1 MLPLFRS
8 GGTDID
14 GRRDYGFLF
23 KMKTIMRVSSL
34 VITIFAC
41 LGMPMILLARE
52 ALPVS
57 GNAVS
62 SVRVTPAVKAVNRAL
77 PWVVNIGTQQ
87 VMRVND
93 PFDLFFNQFFN
104 PHYQRREVVTKFFPL
119 GSGVIVDPA
128 GLVITNYHVVQ
139 RAGSIEVRLWNG
151 KSYPAVLVGY
161 DQPND
166 LCLLRLEGEF
176 AATEALT
183 SANFARSEDLL
194 LGETVISIGNPFGL
208 EHSVSMG
215 VLSAFNRSLSEGN
228 VSFSDIIQTDA
239 AINPGNSGGPLINLD
254 GDLIGI
260 NLAIRQDAQGIGFA
274 IPLARIE
281 LFLSY
286 WLRPEHFSNC
296 YLGLQPGEMLSP
308 GSQKGLCLPQL
319 LEDSPL
325 RKAGLVQGDEIVA
338 VDGYPVARQVDF
350 ARRIWRVNAL
360 QRVEITLADGRK
372 SHLEAEPMPDAL
384 LIKTRLG
391 ISVQKLTPPLRQA
404 MGFTEDISG
413 LAISELIPQDLFSM
427 QQNLWRD
434 ILKRGDIILEFA
446 GTAVP
451 EPHVLARLLAEA
463 HSGQKARMIVI
474 SINQNRRIYQPLAVD
489 VILN

>member
-1 MLPLFRS
+1 MN
-8 GGTDID
+8 T
-14 GRRDYGFLF
+14 Y
-23 KMKTIMRVSSL
+23 MRVSSL
-34 VITIFAC
+34 LIMIFAWA
-41 LGMPMILLARE
+41 GILKTVLAQE
-52 ALPVS
+52 PFQSS
-57 GNAVS
+57 GTGIS

-87 VMRVND
+87 VLRVND

-104 PHYQRREVVTKFFPL
+104 PHYQRQEVVTKFFPL

-176 AATEALT
+176 AGAEGLT
-183 SANFARSEDLL
+183 AASFARSEDLL

-208 EHSVSMG
+208 EHSVSLG

-286 WLRPEHFSNC
+286 WLRPEHFSNA
-296 YLGLQPGEMLSP
+296 YLGLQPGEMLTP
-308 GSQKGLCLPQL
+308 GSRNGLCLPTL
-319 LEDSPL
+319 LEGSPL
-325 RKAGLVQGDEIVA
+325 SKAGLAQGDELVA
-338 VDGYPVARQVDF
+338 VNGRLVTRHVDF
-350 ARRIWRVNAL
+350 GRAVWRMKAAE
-360 QRVEITLADGRK
+360 RAEITLAGGRK
-372 SHLEAEPMPDAL
+372 VRVEVERMPDVM

-391 ISVQKLTPPLRQA
+391 ISVQKLTPALRQA
-404 MGFTEDISG
+404 MGFAEEISG
-413 LAISELIPQDLFSM
+413 LAISELIPQDMFSM

-434 ILKRGDIILEFA
+434 ILKRGDIIVEV
-446 GTAVP
+446 GGKPIP
-451 EPHVLARLLAEA
+451 EPRILAELLSET
-463 HSGQKARMIVI
+463 HSGQAIRMIVI
-474 SINQNRRIYQPLAVD
+474 SINQSRRTYQPLAVD
-489 VILN
+489 VTLN

>member
-1 MLPLFRS
+1 M
-8 GGTDID
+8 T
-14 GRRDYGFLF
+14 
-23 KMKTIMRVSSL
+23 V
-34 VITIFAC
+34 
-41 LGMPMILLARE
+41 LAQE
-52 ALPVS
+52 PFQSS
-57 GNAVS
+57 GNGIS

-139 RAGSIEVRLWNG
+139 RARCIEVRLWNG

-166 LCLLRLEGEF
+166 LCLLRLEGDF
-176 AATEALT
+176 AGTEALT
-183 SANFARSEDLL
+183 AASFARSEDLL

-208 EHSVSMG
+208 EHSVSLG

-228 VSFSDIIQTDA
+228 ISFSDIIQTDA

-286 WLRPEHFSNC
+286 WLRPEHFSNV
-296 YLGLQPGEMLSP
+296 YLGLEPGETLSP
-308 GSQKGLCLPQL
+308 GSRNGLSLPPL
-319 LEDSPL
+319 MDGSPL
-325 RKAGLVQGDEIVA
+325 SKAGLGQGDEIVA
-338 VDGYPVARQVDF
+338 VNGRPVSRHVDF
-350 ARRIWRVNAL
+350 GRCIWQVKASE
-360 QRVEITLADGRK
+360 RVEITLAGGRK
-372 SHLEAEPMPDAL
+372 VRLEAERMPDAM

-391 ISVQKLTPPLRQA
+391 ISVQKLTPSLRQA
-404 MGFTEDISG
+404 MGFAEEISG

-434 ILKRGDIILEFA
+434 ILKRGDIIVEFS
-446 GTAVP
+446 GKAVADP
-451 EPHVLARLLAEA
+451 GALAELLSA
-463 HSGQKARMIVI
+463 THSGQTVRMIVI
-474 SINQNRRIYQPLAVD
+474 SINQSRRTYQPLAVD
-489 VILN
+489 VTLN

>member
-1 MLPLFRS
+1 MTVLAQEPF
-8 GGTDID
+8 
-14 GRRDYGFLF
+14 
-23 KMKTIMRVSSL
+23 SSSANG
-34 VITIFAC
+34 I
-41 LGMPMILLARE
+41 
-52 ALPVS
+52 
-57 GNAVS
+57 S
-62 SVRVTPAVKAVNRAL
+62 SVRVTPAVKAVNRVL

-104 PHYQRREVVTKFFPL
+104 PHYQRSEVVTKFFPL

-166 LCLLRLEGEF
+166 LCLLRLQGDFAGGEVLT
-176 AATEALT
+176 AA
-183 SANFARSEDLL
+183 SFARSEDLL

-208 EHSVSMG
+208 EHSVSLG

-228 VSFSDIIQTDA
+228 ISFSDIIQTDA

-296 YLGLQPGEMLSP
+296 YLGLQPGEMLRP
-308 GSQKGLCLPQL
+308 GARNGLCLPAL
-319 LEDSPL
+319 LEESPL
-325 RKAGLVQGDEIVA
+325 SKAGLSKGDEIVA
-338 VDGYPVARQVDF
+338 VNGRPVARHFDFGRAVWQVK
-350 ARRIWRVNAL
+350 APERI
-360 QRVEITLADGRK
+360 EITLAGGRK
-372 SHLEAEPMPDAL
+372 VRIEAERMPEAM
-384 LIKTRLG
+384 LIRTRLG
-391 ISVQKLTPPLRQA
+391 ISVQKLTPSLRQA
-404 MGFTEDISG
+404 MGFTEEISG
-413 LAISELIPQDLFSM
+413 LAISELIPQDMFSM

-434 ILKRGDIILEFA
+434 ILKRGDIIVEFA
-446 GTAVP
+446 GKALP
-451 EPHVLARLLAEA
+451 DPRALSELLSET
-463 HSGQKARMIVI
+463 HSGQAVRMIVI
-474 SINQNRRIYQPLAVD
+474 SINQSRRTYQPLAVD
-489 VILN
+489 VTLN

>member
-1 MLPLFRS
+1 MTLSAQEPLS
-8 GGTDID
+8 
-14 GRRDYGFLF
+14 
-23 KMKTIMRVSSL
+23 
-34 VITIFAC
+34 A
-41 LGMPMILLARE
+41 
-52 ALPVS
+52 S
-57 GNAVS
+57 GNGVS

-119 GSGVIVDPA
+119 GSGVIIDPS

-166 LCLLRLEGEF
+166 LCLLRLKGEF
-176 AATEALT
+176 ADKEALT
-183 SANFARSEDLL
+183 AASFARSEDLL

-208 EHSVSMG
+208 EHSVSLG

-228 VSFSDIIQTDA
+228 ISFSDIIQTDA

-296 YLGLQPGEMLSP
+296 YLGLLPGEMLGP
-308 GSQKGLCLPQL
+308 GNQKGLRLPQL
-319 LEDSPL
+319 LEGSPL
-325 RKAGLVQGDEIVA
+325 SKAGLVKGDEIVA
-338 VDGYPVARQVDF
+338 VNGQPVARHLDF
-350 ARRIWRVNAL
+350 GRRIWQLKAAERIEFSLAGGSKIRL
-360 QRVEITLADGRK
+360 QA
-372 SHLEAEPMPDAL
+372 APMPDSM

-391 ISVQKLTPPLRQA
+391 ISVQKLTPALRQA
-404 MGFTEDISG
+404 MGFTEDIAG

-427 QQNLWRD
+427 QKNLWRD
-434 ILKRGDIILEFA
+434 ILKRGDIILEFS
-446 GTAVP
+446 GVAVT
-451 EPHVLARLLAEA
+451 EPQKLAELLAET
-463 HSGQKARMIVI
+463 HSGQTARMIVI
-474 SINQNRRIYQPLAVD
+474 SINQNRRTYQPLAVD

>member
-1 MLPLFRS
+1 MN
-8 GGTDID
+8 T
-14 GRRDYGFLF
+14 Y
-23 KMKTIMRVSSL
+23 MRVSSL
-34 VITIFAC
+34 LIMIFAWA
-41 LGMPMILLARE
+41 GILKTVLAQE
-52 ALPVS
+52 PFQSS
-57 GNAVS
+57 GTGIS

-87 VMRVND
+87 VLRVND

-104 PHYQRREVVTKFFPL
+104 PHYQRQEVVTKFFPL

-176 AATEALT
+176 AGAEGLT
-183 SANFARSEDLL
+183 AASFARSEDLL

-208 EHSVSMG
+208 EHSVSLG

-286 WLRPEHFSNC
+286 WLRPEHFSNA
-296 YLGLQPGEMLSP
+296 YLGLQPGEMLTP
-308 GSQKGLCLPQL
+308 GSRNGLCLPTL
-319 LEDSPL
+319 LEGSPL
-325 RKAGLVQGDEIVA
+325 SKAGLAQGDELVA
-338 VDGYPVARQVDF
+338 VNGRLVTRHVDF
-350 ARRIWRVNAL
+350 GRAVWRMKAAE
-360 QRVEITLADGRK
+360 RVEFTLAGGRK
-372 SHLEAEPMPDAL
+372 VRVEVERMPDVM

-391 ISVQKLTPPLRQA
+391 ISVQKLTPALRQA
-404 MGFTEDISG
+404 MGFAEEISG
-413 LAISELIPQDLFSM
+413 LAISELIPQDMFSM

-434 ILKRGDIILEFA
+434 ILKRGDIIVEVGGKA
-446 GTAVP
+446 IQ
-451 EPHVLARLLAEA
+451 EPRILAELLSET
-463 HSGQKARMIVI
+463 HSGQAIRMIVI
-474 SINQNRRIYQPLAVD
+474 SINQSRRTYQPLAVD
-489 VILN
+489 VTLN

>member
-1 MLPLFRS
+1 M
-8 GGTDID
+8 
-14 GRRDYGFLF
+14 
-23 KMKTIMRVSSL
+23 
-34 VITIFAC
+34 IFAW
-41 LGMPMILLARE
+41 LGILMTALAQE
-52 ALPVS
+52 PFQSS
-57 GNAVS
+57 GTGIS

-87 VMRVND
+87 VLRVND

-104 PHYQRREVVTKFFPL
+104 PHYQRREVITKFFPL
-119 GSGVIVDPA
+119 GSGVIIDPA

-139 RAGSIEVRLWNG
+139 RAGSVEVRLWNG

-166 LCLLRLEGEF
+166 LCLLRLNGDF
-176 AATEALT
+176 SGANALT
-183 SANFARSEDLL
+183 AANFARSEDLL

-208 EHSVSMG
+208 EHSVSLG
-215 VLSAFNRSLSEGN
+215 VLSAFNRSLTEGN
-228 VSFSDIIQTDA
+228 ISFSDIIQTDA

-286 WLRPEHFSNC
+286 WLRPEHFSNAF
-296 YLGLQPGEMLSP
+296 LGLQTGELLTPGTRR
-308 GSQKGLCLPQL
+308 GLCLPEL

-325 RKAGLVQGDEIVA
+325 CKAGLRQGDELVA
-338 VDGYPVARQVDF
+338 VNGRPVTRHVDF
-350 ARRIWRVNAL
+350 GRAVWQVKASD
-360 QRVEITLADGRK
+360 QVEITLAGGR
-372 SHLEAEPMPDAL
+372 EVRVEVEQMPDAM
-384 LIKTRLG
+384 LIRTRLG
-391 ISVQKLTPPLRQA
+391 ISVQKLTPALRRA
-404 MGFTEDISG
+404 MGFTEEISG
-413 LAISELIPQDLFSM
+413 LAISELIPQDMFSM

-434 ILKRGDIILEFA
+434 ILKRGDIIIEVGGKA
-446 GTAVP
+446 IP
-451 EPHVLARLLAEA
+451 EPRALAELLSET
-463 HSGQKARMIVI
+463 HSGQAIRMVVI
-474 SINQNRRIYQPLAVD
+474 SINQSRRTYQPLAVD